1 MGSLNSRPKLEK
13 KKFYTPVF
21 GQMKNNYGHKC
32 MLNIEKLIKYHDFP
46 KEGTLSKVRLNVVKE
61 SVEKNNEKQNGC
73 CMCVRHVCKGCEQT
87 IGCWLEEAERRER

>member
-1 MGSLNSRPKLEK
+1 
-13 KKFYTPVF
+13 
-21 GQMKNNYGHKC
+21 

-61 SVEKNNEKQNGC
+61 SVEKNNEKQIGC